1 MRTAKQS
8 VASAVLSRIPGRA
21 DVTIWTVMNMLRS
34 VKNISRRKKIMSKY
48 FSLVL
53 GLANAVCLVVNIINQ
68 KWDILVVNIIACVL
82 CLGNFIIND

>member
-1 MRTAKQS
+1 MKQS
-8 VASAVLSRIPGRA
+8 AASAVLNRIPARA

-34 VKNISRRKKIMSKY
+34 VKNISRMKKIMSKY

-53 GLANAVCLVVNIINQ
+53 GIANAVCIVVNIINQ